1 MASVK
6 EKIGILGRPASA
18 TAANRGGAASTSA
31 SASTLENTA
40 AHGNKAE
47 RAAAALTLWDKWAG
61 EALGPISADPTH
73 EELTRK
79 SRRVQRLEQECAA
92 IAARA
97 QRRLELST
105 AIRSQP
111 IMLSSASARGAD
123 AGSPALLKTGSFN
136 REMQYAVRERRRTAA
151 YAAVRAEGEAEAEAL
166 AGVVTVGVASPTVVA
181 ASGGEQ
187 QFSRG
192 ASFKSRNML
201 DALIASRSMAGG
213 GGGGVLTSP
222 GSPKVGGGGGRPRP
236 QSAVPMRGGGS
247 AAAGIGAGSASFRAS
262 RPRSAVPGAAG
273 APDRAVSRQA
283 SMSGGPA
290 TGLQRSGSMAAR
302 AAGLVSGPVTYPASV
317 VSGPGG
323 GGAASIGSGL
333 VSLPEGDYLA
343 LRQEVEA
350 VSERLAATQAA
361 LEVQSDTEA
370 QLREAIDL
378 MRARLHSSG
387 VREVEAQRRLAQH
400 SKLEPLFDR
409 LAECFTFSNPEEVV
423 ARLEFLEDD
432 KLGTFDQLLRT
443 QEEVTRLQQRLAE
456 VQKAGETVATRL
468 TTEHLQGSARLQGQ
482 NEELRQELES
492 MEGLV
497 HRLTNR
503 QAQLVALQTAVLHL
517 WGKLSDDAQF
527 AAAFGGSGAADTA
540 RAASPTSPN
549 PRGRGATSPSRASAK
564 SPARGGA
571 GGSVTS
577 GLTGSAGG
585 YHDDAASIASGGA
598 GIALSD
604 PLSMLAMIEEF
615 VTAKS
620 DKLAIKHF
628 TEIQRVANHVWHQ
641 HFRNREDIRGKVVPT
656 FEQLSKIADKM
667 ADKVR
672 NVQEQAGRSQ
682 DAEKQLM
689 KQLKR
694 LQQQKRQLEGEL
706 ARRDD
711 LVKSLMGV
719 PRRER
724 PASATAELG
733 RIMRHDATS
742 ASLASPSQA
751 AGLGYGMSTG
761 VSRVQSVA
769 SGLGRAGR
777 GGAGADEPAS
787 PASANPALA
796 RMMTQRVD
804 MQQQQQQQQRLQPQP
819 SMAQPS
825 RVRPVSAPQG
835 AQAVASARAR
845 NAAVAL
851 AAQNQ
856 QSPVTSGGTLA
867 ILLSPGVAGQVPQ
880 VTSDLP
886 MGAHWQKYTGNTQPP
901 AGGLFY
907 ASGVVETAS
916 GTGSSAGG
924 DGPAG
929 DGKPAP
935 SVRWAAPQRSAIEQ
949 AFMTRLERRTRVT

>member
-18 TAANRGGAASTSA
+18 SVANRGGVAST

-40 AHGNKAE
+40 AHGTKAE

-97 QRRLELST
+97 QRRLELSA
-105 AIRSQP
+105 AIRTQP
-111 IMLSSASARGAD
+111 IMLSSSSARGAD
-123 AGSPALLKTGSFN
+123 AGNPALLKTGSFN
-136 REMQYAVRERRRTAA
+136 REMQYAVRERRRATA
-151 YAAVRAEGEAEAEAL
+151 YAAVKAEGEAEADAL

-181 ASGGEQ
+181 PGGVDPA
-187 QFSRG
+187 FARG

-201 DALIASRSMAGG
+201 DALIASRSAAGS
-213 GGGGVLTSP
+213 GGGGVFNSP
-222 GSPKVGGGGGRPRP
+222 GSPKMGGRPRP
-236 QSAVPMRGGGS
+236 QSAVPMRGGGPT
-247 AAAGIGAGSASFRAS
+247 AAGSGAGAASFRAA

-283 SMSGGPA
+283 SMSGGTA

-323 GGAASIGSGL
+323 AGAASIGSGL

-361 LEVQSDTEA
+361 LEVQTDTEA

-468 TTEHLQGSARLQGQ
+468 TTEHLQGSARLQEQ
-482 NEELRQELES
+482 NEQLRQELES

-517 WGKLSDDAQF
+517 WSKLSDDPQF
-527 AAAFGGSGAADTA
+527 AAAFSGPGIPDAA
-540 RAASPTSPN
+540 RVASPTSPN
-549 PRGRGATSPSRASAK
+549 PRGRGASAK

-571 GGSVTS
+571 GASVTS
-577 GLTGSAGG
+577 GGTGGAGG
-585 YHDDAASIASGGA
+585 YHDDAASVASGGA
-598 GIALSD
+598 GIELSD

-641 HFRNREDIRGKVVPT
+641 HFRNRDDIRGKVVPT

-672 NVQEQAGRSQ
+672 NVQDQAGRSQ

-706 ARRDD
+706 ARRDE

-733 RIMRHDATS
+733 RIMRQDATA

-751 AGLGYGMSTG
+751 AGLGYGPG
-761 VSRVQSVA
+761 VSGLQSVA
-769 SGLGRAGR
+769 SGLGRGGR
-777 GGAGADEPAS
+777 GGVMGPDEPAS
-787 PASANPALA
+787 PASSNPVLA
-796 RMMTQRVD
+796 RIATQR
-804 MQQQQQQQQRLQPQP
+804 MAQQQQQQQQQQRLQQQP
-819 SMAQPS
+819 SQAQGQS
-825 RVRPVSAPQG
+825 RARPVSAPQG
-835 AQAVASARAR
+835 AQAVAAARAR
-845 NAAVAL
+845 NAAAAL
-851 AAQNQ
+851 AGQHQ
-856 QSPVTSGGTLA
+856 QPPVTSGGTLA
-867 ILLSPGVAGQVPQ
+867 TLLSPGVASQVPN

-886 MGAHWQKYTGNTQPP
+886 AGAHWQKYTATMQPP

-907 ASGVVETAS
+907 ASGTVETALAS
-916 GTGSSAGG
+916 GGSTGGA
-924 DGPAG
+924 GPAG
-929 DGKPAP
+929 ETAPAP
-935 SVRWAAPQRSAIEQ
+935 SMRWAAPQRSAIEQ